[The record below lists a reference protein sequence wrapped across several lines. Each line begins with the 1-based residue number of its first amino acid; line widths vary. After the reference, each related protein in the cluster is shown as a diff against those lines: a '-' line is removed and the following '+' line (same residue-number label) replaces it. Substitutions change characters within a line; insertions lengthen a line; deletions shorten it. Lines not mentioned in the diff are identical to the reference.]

1 MSLRKTLYG
10 EETILVNLR
19 VPISKKDEI
28 KAKFY
33 DVLSDYVVKDSF
45 SLKNNLGKEFLSEEL
60 VVVVPEIVEEVIEEI
75 QIEELVETNNYNRV
89 FTLPKDKVLV
99 KLGVYSSGEFFYTTK
114 VISSKL
120 FIYQWNSLEEVDKY
134 LETFK

>member
-19 VPISKKDEI
+19 VPMSKKDEI

-33 DVLSDYVVKDSF
+33 EVLSDYVVKDSF
-45 SLKNNLGKEFLSEEL
+45 SLKKNLGKEFLSEEL
-60 VVVVPEIVEEVIEEI
+60 VVVVPEIVEEFIEEI

-120 FIYQWNSLEEVDKY
+120 FIYQWNSLEEVEKY